1 MPIKKNA
8 IKALRQSVK
17 NAARNK
23 TVKAEI
29 HSLRVK
35 FRKALTAVN
44 KTEMAEVAK
53 NIGQKVDKAVS
64 KKILKK
70 NTAARIKS
78 RLMKKVN
85 NVVKEVKA

>member
-8 IKALRQSVK
+8 EKALRQNIK
-17 NAARNK
+17 HALRNK

-29 HSLRVK
+29 DSLRVK
-35 FRKALTAVN
+35 FRKAITAV
-44 KTEMAEVAK
+44 KKSEAAEAARS
-53 NIGQKVDKAVS
+53 ISQKVDKAVS

-78 RLMKKVN
+78 RMMKKVN
-85 NVVKEVKA
+85 AMK

>member
-8 IKALRQSVK
+8 KKALRQSLKRAV
-17 NAARNK
+17 RNK

-29 HSLRVK
+29 GSLRIK
-35 FRKALTAVN
+35 FRKAIDSVKKNEALEA
-44 KTEMAEVAK
+44 AK
-53 NIGQKVDKAVS
+53 IIGQKVDKAVS

-78 RLMKKVN
+78 RMMKKVN
-85 NVVKEVKA
+85 AIK